1 MDSGFLRDGRQHA
14 SACILTVSI
23 LCYNVEWNKIEK
35 DEIWTKICFTL
46 DPVLN
51 IGPFAL
57 LAKWISDSD
66 FLVPLN
72 GPCYEYC
79 QSSNKLDNWK
89 SRSDRNLFY

>member
-66 FLVPLN
+66 FLVPLS
-72 GPCYEYC
+72 GPCYC

-89 SRSDRNLFY
+89 SRSERNLFY

>member
-66 FLVPLN
+66 FLVPLS
-72 GPCYEYC
+72 GPCYC